1 MENESFAEKF
11 LYRLIKKH
19 ISGSTM
25 SSALDRAKSMND
37 KSIPATITFLS
48 NVPENK
54 AKAKYITSTYIEL
67 IRRISRS
74 GLKASI
80 QVPLAQ
86 IGAHIDRDASISNF
100 TEILEAGKRY
110 GVFIWAETEEPSLL
124 SKLKEARGYGLATTL
139 ERARD
144 HLKVNKPTSLKILF
158 DGFSEH
164 LDPKIEHKNIDLD
177 EIEVL
182 SKNAK
187 MLVLSFLPENHL
199 WKLLKKQKFRKSLI
213 FEVQLGSSMRKLQK
227 VQKKGTKACVY
238 IPFGKDW
245 VEYAMNNVPEGYT
258 RFLAGNLLNE
268 GA

>member
-1 MENESFAEKF
+1 MKNESFAEKF

-25 SSALDRAKSMND
+25 SSALERAKTIND
-37 KSIPATITFLS
+37 KSIPTTITFLS

-54 AKAKYITSTYIEL
+54 AKAKYVTSTYIEL

-74 GLKASI
+74 GLRASI
-80 QVPLAQ
+80 QVPLIQ
-86 IGAHIDRDASISNF
+86 VGSRIDREASFFNF

-110 GVFIWAETEEPSLL
+110 GVFIWAETEDPSLL
-124 SKLKEARGYGLATTL
+124 SQLKESRGFGLATTL
-139 ERARD
+139 ENAREYVKT
-144 HLKVNKPTSLKILF
+144 HKSSSLKILF
-158 DGFSEH
+158 DGFAEK
-164 LDPKIEHKNIDLD
+164 LDPKAEHKNIDLD
-177 EIEVL
+177 EIELL

-187 MLVLSFLPENHL
+187 MLVLSFLPEKHL
-199 WKLLKKQKFRKSLI
+199 WKLLKKQKSRKSLI
-213 FEVQLGSSMRKLQK
+213 FEVQLGSSIRKLQK
-227 VQKKGTKACVY
+227 VQKKGTKACIY